1 MYASKL
7 SLPVALL
14 TALLLAAPLHAASAK
29 KPDPNKEQI
38 RRLQQAQQ
46 RLEKEKAVI
55 AGELESEKKKSE
67 EEAQQAARFKQEAG
81 ALRAARDAVRKD
93 LSGKEA
99 QLEETRAELRRTK
112 EAMQSLQAQSE
123 GEKKRLQQELAAS
136 RQQHAACTERNGEMR
151 KLGSTVLELYEKKT
165 CTDSVLQQ
173 EPFTGLKRV
182 EIENAVED
190 LREKLETTATE
201 PEAST
206 LASSQAADAPVKR

>member
-67 EEAQQAARFKQEAG
+67 EETQQAARFKQEAG

-93 LSGKEA
+93 RVL
-99 QLEETRAELRRTK
+99 RAY
-112 EAMQSLQAQSE
+112 E
-123 GEKKRLQQELAAS
+123 GAPTNSAS
-136 RQQHAACTERNGEMR
+136 RRPARS
-151 KLGSTVLELYEKKT
+151 ST
-165 CTDSVLQQ
+165 Q
-173 EPFTGLKRV
+173 
-182 EIENAVED
+182 
-190 LREKLETTATE
+190 
-201 PEAST
+201 
-206 LASSQAADAPVKR
+206 